1 MMDSQCRYFRWTNKA
16 VVKNSC
22 SDCAA
27 YRVCA
32 FKGGTAPVCSVLD
45 SMIEEELYLEKG
57 SVVCNSSQP
66 ARDLYAVRSGALK
79 ECTIDRAGKER
90 VIEFYFPGETVGLYA
105 LSQHT
110 YRYCAISIEKSTVC
124 RIPFDSLLERIKHM
138 PRLQQNLLN
147 MMSRQLF
154 NRTLL
159 NHFQSAEQQLA
170 AFLITVSQRCAQLG
184 QSSVPHWLGIS
195 RHDIAGYLQLT
206 TETVCRVLTR
216 FRQRG
221 LITTDKKQI
230 VIHKTAELAEL
241 AS

>member
-1 MMDSQCRYFRWTNKA
+1 MQRLCSLSRLRVQRRNGSSVQRSRFDDRGR
-16 VVKNSC
+16 VVL
-22 SDCAA
+22 
-27 YRVCA
+27 R
-32 FKGGTAPVCSVLD
+32 
-45 SMIEEELYLEKG
+45 KG

-147 MMSRQLF
+147 
-154 NRTLL
+154 
-159 NHFQSAEQQLA
+159 
-170 AFLITVSQRCAQLG
+170 
-184 QSSVPHWLGIS
+184 
-195 RHDIAGYLQLT
+195 
-206 TETVCRVLTR
+206 
-216 FRQRG
+216 
-221 LITTDKKQI
+221 
-230 VIHKTAELAEL
+230 
-241 AS
+241 